1 VGKIVYFQAPEM
13 SVKIRQ
19 SYFDYFLHDETGFVL
34 TNGFYEGLIPASDLS
49 LSFPD
54 DGESK
59 FE

>member
-1 VGKIVYFQAPEM
+1 M

-34 TNGFYEGLIPASDLS
+34 TNGFYERQIPAADAT

-54 DGESK
+54 DGDSK